1 MAKAEQSPSG
11 GKVMALLERITVERA
26 KPLRSVEDIPP
37 GTRYVPERLLTVD
50 EFYEMISE
58 DSRAELDEGA
68 IVMPSPAGFWH
79 EDCFGFLFFLL
90 RGFVDARRLGVVL
103 GSRSKV
109 RLGQRIA
116 REPDIL
122 FVAES
127 RRELVQRLDVSG
139 GPDLVVEIINS
150 DKGRSEA
157 LAKVH
162 QYRNAGVAE
171 LWLVD
176 LPARRVIQMLLVGG
190 EYDETILAGEAV
202 LAAST
207 IAGFR
212 LPVAL
217 LFSAPGEYPPAY
229 GILQR
234 LLSEEAGP

>member
-1 MAKAEQSPSG
+1 
-11 GKVMALLERITVERA
+11 MALLERITVERA
-26 KPLRSVEDIPP
+26 EPLRSVEDIPP
-37 GTRYVPERLLTVD
+37 GTRYIPERPLTVD
-50 EFYEMISE
+50 EFYEMIGE
-58 DSRAELDEGA
+58 ESRAELDEGA

-79 EDCFGFLFFLL
+79 EDCFGFLFALL
-90 RGFVDARRLGVVL
+90 RSYVDARRLGVVL

-122 FVAES
+122 FVTES
-127 RRELVQRLDVSG
+127 RRELVQRLDVDG
-139 GPDLVVEIINS
+139 APDLVVEIINS

-176 LPARRVIQMLLVGG
+176 LPAHRVMQLLLRGG
-190 EYDETILAGEAV
+190 EYEETSLEGEAA
-202 LAAST
+202 LTAAT
-207 IAGFR
+207 VPGFR

-217 LFSAPGEYPPAY
+217 LFSAPGKYPPAFP
-229 GILQR
+229 ILQS